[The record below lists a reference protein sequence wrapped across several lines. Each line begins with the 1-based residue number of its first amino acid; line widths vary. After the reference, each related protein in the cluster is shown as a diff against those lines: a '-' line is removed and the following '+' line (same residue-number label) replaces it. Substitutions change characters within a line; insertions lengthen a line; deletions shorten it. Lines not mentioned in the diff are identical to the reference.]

1 MDINVVIN
9 QMIQLFLIL
18 GLGYFLNKI
27 KLFDTELNQKL
38 NKLLLNV
45 TTPALIIASVGSLE
59 PSNNISEV
67 LLVFLVAV
75 TIFAILPFL
84 SYILVKNHQKGLYM
98 FMTIFSNIG
107 FMGFPVMKSIF
118 GNQAVFYTSIFNMI
132 FNFLVFTLGVFLI
145 NYGTEKEVKPN
156 VKNLL
161 TPGIIASIIAIIIY
175 FLRIPIPTIF
185 VSSFDMVGSITTPIA
200 MMLIGST
207 LANID
212 IKEVFTEFRIYPY
225 TIIKQILIP
234 LAAYPILSYFITNPL
249 ILGVALINL
258 AMPVANSAVLFATQ
272 YDGDLK
278 LAAKSVFITTLLSVF
293 TIPLIVALFL

>member
-84 SYILVKNHQKGLYM
+84 SYILVKIMRIPNHQKGLYM

-175 FLRIPIPTIF
+175 FFKNT
-185 VSSFDMVGSITTPIA
+185 
-200 MMLIGST
+200 
-207 LANID
+207 
-212 IKEVFTEFRIYPY
+212 Y
-225 TIIKQILIP
+225 TYNFCIQ
-234 LAAYPILSYFITNPL
+234 F
-249 ILGVALINL
+249 
-258 AMPVANSAVLFATQ
+258 
-272 YDGDLK
+272 
-278 LAAKSVFITTLLSVF
+278 
-293 TIPLIVALFL
+293 